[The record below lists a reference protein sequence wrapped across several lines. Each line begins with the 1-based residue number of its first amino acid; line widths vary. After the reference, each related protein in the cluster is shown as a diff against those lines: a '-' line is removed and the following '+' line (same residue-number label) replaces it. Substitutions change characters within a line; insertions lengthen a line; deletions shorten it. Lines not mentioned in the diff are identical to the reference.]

1 MLMKKPNVKMQKSL
15 KSRTGSAVTPRE
27 LQQFRKEFYGS
38 ALTPQEKKAFEKW
51 MKGKNKCLNIL

>member
-1 MLMKKPNVKMQKSL
+1 MLIKKPNVKMQKSL

-38 ALTPQEKKAFEKW
+38 ALTPQEEKSFKKW
-51 MKGKNKCLNIL
+51 IKGRK

>member
-1 MLMKKPNVKMQKSL
+1 MLIKKPNVKMQKSL

-38 ALTPQEKKAFEKW
+38 ALTPQEEKSFKKW
-51 MKGKNKCLNIL
+51 IKGRN